1 MTFDTPCIFNKMMIL
16 LKKILQKVEEE
27 NSSLKDRILEMEAD
41 LATKSKILSESEIN
55 HKTAQ
60 AKLEQDITEQAGRLK
75 EIEEAFTQLKDN
87 PQVSG

>member
-1 MTFDTPCIFNKMMIL
+1 
-16 LKKILQKVEEE
+16 
-27 NSSLKDRILEMEAD
+27 MEAD